1 MVSEFQAKVEGN
13 PRRPWPWSV
22 QLLSLALV
30 LLLASGLAV
39 LLGAVRI
46 PAQELLNLITGQP
59 VEPTVRTIVM
69 DLRLPRL
76 LLAIGAGAGLAAAGV
91 AWQGVLRNPL
101 ADPYLIGVSAG
112 GALGAGIAM
121 AFDWRGPAG
130 ASLVPT
136 AAFAGSL
143 GSIALVYVIGGTGRI
158 RLERLL
164 LAGVAL
170 TSFLSAILAGLLTW
184 RADRIPPMH
193 FWLMGSVAPPR
204 GWADLAREA
213 PYLLVGLVLLFALSG
228 PLNVLQLGPDRARAL
243 GVDPRMA
250 EKALIGAAALVTAAV
265 VSTCGMIGFV
275 GLVVPHVA
283 RQLVGPDL
291 RRALPTAALAGAA
304 LLVLADVVARLI
316 GEVPVGVVTAFLG
329 APFFLALLLRGDKS

>member
-1 MVSEFQAKVEGN
+1 MVSDFEATIEGKG
-13 PRRPWPWSV
+13 RSWPWGM
-22 QLLSLALV
+22 QLAL
-30 LLLASGLAV
+30 LAGGLALAALLAV

-46 PAQELLNLITGQP
+46 PAQDLWHLITGQP
-59 VEPTVRTIVM
+59 VDPTVRTIVV

-76 LLAIGAGAGLAAAGV
+76 LLAIGAGAGLAASGV

-112 GALGAGIAM
+112 GALGAGLAM
-121 AFDWRGPAG
+121 AFDLRGPGG
-130 ASLVPT
+130 ASLVPP
-136 AAFAGSL
+136 AAFIGSL
-143 GSIALVYVIGGTGRI
+143 GAIALVYVIGGAGRV

-184 RADRIPPMH
+184 RADRIPPMT

-204 GWADLAREA
+204 SWAELGMQA
-213 PYLLVGLVLLFALSG
+213 PYLIVGMVALFALSG
-228 PLNVLQLGPDRARAL
+228 PLNVLQLGPDRARSL
-243 GVDPRMA
+243 GVDPKKA

-275 GLVVPHVA
+275 GLVVPHAA
-283 RQLVGPDL
+283 RRLVGPDL

-329 APFFLALLLRGDKS
+329 APFFLALLLRGDKL